1 MIKTQK
7 LYAGD
12 LVADHYGNDIRVG
25 MITHFDE
32 AFIRYKIEWCGHQS
46 PTSASWITVQ
56 EYRNIYLAWRRGM
69 K

>member
-7 LYAGD
+7 LNAGD
-12 LVADHYGNDIRVG
+12 LVAFYYKYDIRVG
-25 MITHFDE
+25 MITHFNE
-32 AFIRYKIEWCGHQS
+32 AFTQYTVEWFDKS
-46 PTSASWITVQ
+46 YTTEAPWITVQ